1 MRQQRLA
8 ATHHIIKINND
19 LPKKEVHI
27 ENEFALPSKIFWKNE
42 EQLRNCPCYCYRTM
56 YNLCNMEWYVIGLFF

>member
-27 ENEFALPSKIFWKNE
+27 ENEFALPSKILEENE
-42 EQLRNCPCYCYRTM
+42 GN
-56 YNLCNMEWYVIGLFF
+56 NM